1 MKPHVLLFVSL
12 LLVSSQTTIARDR
25 QNTIVMQR
33 IFAYPT
39 TIKDSLPENVT
50 PFTYVNYTLRVNKR
64 NPILLAVPTMY
75 AIARGEQRTY
85 EGEAIGKV
93 VIVNGHPTNIEEIFH
108 RNNIPHRRKTLTT
121 LNKYLIPDIYA
132 ETIAGDI
139 LLSPFNKAN
148 RHLYRYRSMTRPDG
162 NVEIVFKPRLVSTQ
176 LVSGTAIADFLT
188 GRIISTEIQG
198 EYDMIRFSLYL
209 EMGNQG
215 AASLFPVR
223 CQLDALFR
231 FLGNNISADYHASL
245 ADTLNPSTT
254 LPEGE
259 GESPLLPTTPP
270 NHLQEEELAPSPSGR
285 DVEGGHIKKNHH
297 SPWLI
302 VGEHLVNR
310 TKTHFGSRDQG
321 YLRIS
326 PLLNPL
332 YLGYSKRKGIY
343 YKFEVKSSFIFN
355 ENQEINTRLKAGYSF
370 KQRQFY
376 FRLPS
381 FFYFNKRHGGYIE
394 AEVGNGNR
402 ITNSDIIEQIKHERA
417 DSINWEHLNLDY
429 FKDTY
434 IKTFVHYDLSSKI
447 GVKAGLIIHYRDAVD
462 KKGFK
467 LAGKPHA
474 YRSAAPALS
483 LEYHPMG
490 YSGPIITVDYERSIK
505 GLFKS
510 NTGFER
516 WEFDGQYLHRM
527 PGLRS
532 LSMRAGTGFY
542 THKDTG
548 AYFLDYTNFRD
559 ENIPGGWN
567 DEWTGSFEL
576 LDRNWYNASEY
587 YVRSNVTYESPL
599 LFVSWV
605 PLIGRYIETER
616 IYLSALAARHLH
628 PYLECGYG
636 LQNRLF
642 SIGLFLANRNGK
654 FNEFGARFGFQLFR
668 QW

>member
-1 MKPHVLLFVSL
+1 MKPHVLLLLSL
-12 LLVSSQTTIARDR
+12 LLTPSPAIMARDR
-25 QNTIVMQR
+25 QNTIVMR
-33 IFAYPT
+33 RVFTYAA
-39 TIKDSLPENVT
+39 TINDSLPENAM
-50 PFTYVNYTLRVNKR
+50 PLTYVSYTLRINKR

-75 AIARGEQRTY
+75 TIARGKQRTY
-85 EGEAIGKV
+85 EGESIGKV
-93 VIVNGHPTNIEEIFH
+93 VMADGHPAEIKELFH
-108 RNNIPHRRKTLTT
+108 RNNIPHRRRALTT

-132 ETIAGDI
+132 ATIAGDI

-148 RHLYRYRSMTRPDG
+148 RHLYSYRSVTRPDG
-162 NVEIVFKPRLVSTQ
+162 NVEITFKPRIENTQ

-198 EYDMIRFSLYL
+198 EYDMIRFNLHL
-209 EMGNQG
+209 EMGAQG
-215 AASLFPVR
+215 AASLFPVS
-223 CQLDALFR
+223 CELDALFR
-231 FLGNNISADYHASL
+231 FLGNNISTDYHASV
-245 ADTLNPSTT
+245 ADTLANDSARTLFHAFEQSISAPDST
-254 LPEGE
+254 
-259 GESPLLPTTPP
+259 
-270 NHLQEEELAPSPSGR
+270 H
-285 DVEGGHIKKNHH
+285 KKTKH
-297 SPWLI
+297 PVWLT

-310 TKTHFGSRDQG
+310 TKTHFGSHNQG

-332 YLGYSKRKGIY
+332 YLGYSKHKGVH

-355 ENQEINTRLKAGYSF
+355 ENQEFCTRLKAGYSF

-376 FRLPS
+376 FRLPT
-381 FFYFNKRHGGYIE
+381 FFHFNKRHGGYIE

-402 ITNSDIIEQIKHERA
+402 ITNSDIVEQVKHERA
-417 DSINWEHLNLDY
+417 DSINWEHLSLDY

-434 IKTFVHYDLSSKI
+434 IKTFVHYDWSAKI
-447 GVKAGLIIHYRDAVD
+447 GAKAGLIVHYRDAVD

-483 LEYHPMG
+483 FEYRPTG
-490 YSGPIITVDYERSIK
+490 YSGPILTIDYERSIK

-516 WEFDGQYLHRM
+516 WEADAQYLHRM
-527 PGLRS
+527 PALRS
-532 LSMRAGTGFY
+532 LSMRIGTGFY
-542 THKDTG
+542 THKETG

-587 YVRSNVTYESPL
+587 YVRSNLTYESPL
-599 LFVSWV
+599 LFVSWI
-605 PLIGRYIETER
+605 PLAGRYVETER
-616 IYLSALAARHLH
+616 IYFSALTVRHLH
-628 PYLECGYG
+628 PYIECGYG
-636 LQNRLF
+636 LQTHLF
-642 SIGLFLANRNGK
+642 SIGFFLANRNGK
-654 FNEFGARFGFQLFR
+654 FDGCGARFGFQLFR